1 MRKLINDVQDW
12 GADRGILKD
21 YQEHELHGIRM
32 AQWEKSREE
41 LIELREAIQKNSFE
55 DAEDAVGDVI
65 VTLIM
70 QCALWP
76 NMDIEDALTSAYNII
91 SKRTGK
97 MVDGQFVKDTE

>member
-12 GADRGILKD
+12 GVEKGILKD
-21 YQEHELHGIRM
+21 YAEHELYDIRM

-41 LIELREAIQKNSFE
+41 LIELRDAI
-55 DAEDAVGDVI
+55 DMDDHAAAEDAVGDVI

-70 QCALWP
+70 QCALWR
-76 NMDIEDALTSAYNII
+76 NMDIEDALTAAYGVI

-97 MVDGQFVKDTE
+97 MVDGQFVKDPE